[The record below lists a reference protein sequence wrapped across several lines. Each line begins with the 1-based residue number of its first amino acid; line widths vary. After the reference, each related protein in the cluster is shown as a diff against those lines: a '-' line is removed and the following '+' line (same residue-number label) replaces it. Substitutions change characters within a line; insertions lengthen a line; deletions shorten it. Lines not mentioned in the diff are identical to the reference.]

1 MCYNSESARGPCD
14 HDLSR
19 FHTLRGNTGLR
30 FDLVLPRVT
39 EMGVLM
45 SVVFKATRR
54 RADKHNG
61 DIANGGNASYTG
73 LK

>member
-1 MCYNSESARGPCD
+1 
-14 HDLSR
+14 
-19 FHTLRGNTGLR
+19 LR

-54 RADKHNG
+54 RADKDNC